1 MPRLAIAHP
10 TPAARAV
17 AVDGLRELRVGLHV
31 AQLCGM
37 QQQLEQASVALQPLL
52 QKLGGYFGNGGHEHG
67 QAPLALLE
75 RIDSILRAVCA
86 STATAATAASGA
98 SAATVSAA
106 DEVRPQAA
114 AVLASMRRDL
124 FPRAAAYQ
132 PEIAS

>member
-10 TPAARAV
+10 TPEARAL

-37 QQQLEQASVALQPLL
+37 RQTLEQAGVTLQPLM
-52 QKLGGYFGNGGHEHG
+52 QKLGGYFGSGSSNHG
-67 QAPLALLE
+67 QAPAALLE
-75 RIDSILRAVCA
+75 RIDGTLRAVCA
-86 STATAATAASGA
+86 AGGSIGAA
-98 SAATVSAA
+98 
-106 DEVRPQAA
+106 RPQAA
-114 AVLASMRRDL
+114 AALASMRRDL